1 MWQVTVSTAGT
12 ALTDGSVY
20 ASGATPVLT
29 DAQYAALTAGMFA
42 NISAVTRLSADQ
54 VPAVP
59 VQTVQPSAQPA
70 ASSAV
75 TVTAAA
81 ITSLASTGIP
91 PGVAAAGAKWRIT
104 AHGQLGTASTAPTY
118 ICDLRWGGTG
128 GTLIMNVR
136 STATANAPALAVSLT
151 AAPVIIEAEI
161 EFITSTTCVG
171 WLRLQWLN
179 NTTTPGTASNWV
191 SVFAS
196 ITSAVTVTT
205 SSAESLS
212 LNWTWSATGTGTTIT
227 IASSSVQRIS

>member
-1 MWQVTVSTAGT
+1 MWQVTVSTSGT

-104 AHGQLGTASTAPTY
+104 AHGQLGTASSGPTATV
-118 ICDLRWGGTG
+118 DLRWGGTG
-128 GTLIMNVR
+128 GTLIV
-136 STATANAPALAVSLT
+136 SAVTPTLT
-151 AAPVIIEAEI
+151 TGLSASPVVIEGEI
-161 EFITSTTCVG
+161 EFYTATTCVG
-171 WLRLQWLN
+171 WIRLTWR
-179 NTTTPGTASNWV
+179 PGASGTAAT
-191 SVFAS
+191 SVLGS
-196 ITSAVTVTT
+196 VTTAVTVTT
-205 SSAESLS
+205 TAAESLS
-212 LNWTWSATGTGTTIT
+212 LDWTWSATGTGTTIT
-227 IASSSVQRIS
+227 IASSSFQRVS